1 METVWL
7 FLFGICL
14 GFLVSVAYRDVVGVA
29 KYRYNS
35 RVEAIRDM
43 EDRLERYIREVSE
56 SNNRSWKSIHT
67 HKEDIRKIY
76 ERVDILLDKVE
87 CVDRRLHLMD
97 LRATLEEIG
106 RESVEDE
113 WEGED
118 SE

>member
-7 FLFGICL
+7 FLFGIFL

-29 KYRYNS
+29 KYRANS
-35 RVEAIRDM
+35 RVEAIRDL
-43 EDRLERYIREVSE
+43 EDRLERYIRGVSE
-56 SNNRSWKSIHT
+56 SNTKAWRSIHT
-67 HKEDIRKIY
+67 HTEDIRKIY

-106 RESVEDE
+106 RDSGEDE
-113 WEGED
+113 WEEEGNE
-118 SE
+118 